1 MNSSRKENIVF
12 ALFSS
17 NRSVFRFKDIA
28 LLTGISD
35 FQTLNNKINYAVRTG
50 KLLNPRKGIYT
61 KPVYN
66 KEEMACTV
74 YVPGYIS
81 LEYVLQKAGVLFQ
94 FDSSITTLSYL
105 SRAIEIEDQTYRY
118 RKIKDRILGCTDGI
132 IKSAE
137 TINIASP
144 ERAFLDLLYLE
155 KNYYFDNLG
164 TLNKKLVRQ
173 LLPLYQSNTLNS
185 RVNNLL
191 NND

>member
-1 MNSSRKENIVF
+1 MISSQKENIAF
-12 ALFSS
+12 ALLSS
-17 NRSVFRFKDIA
+17 NRSVFHLKDIA

-66 KEEMACTV
+66 KEEMACAV
-74 YVPGYIS
+74 FVPGYIS

-94 FDSSITTLSYL
+94 FDSSITALSYL
-105 SRAIEIEDQTYRY
+105 SRTIEIENQTYRF
-118 RKIKDRILGCTDGI
+118 RKIKNNMLGCTDGI
-132 IKSAE
+132 IKQND

-155 KNYYFDNLG
+155 KNYYFDNL
-164 TLNKKLVRQ
+164 TSLNKRFVRQ
-173 LLPLYQSNTLNS
+173 LLPLYQSNALNT
-185 RVNNLL
+185 RVNKLL
-191 NND
+191 YND